1 MLHFGL
7 IGKTLTHSYSKS
19 YFEATHD
26 STKCDY
32 TLIETNHID
41 QIRSLAVRSKLSG
54 FNVTIPY
61 KQTIIPHLDTL
72 DPIAQAI
79 GAVNTVVVTIE
90 NEKGNGNENGNED
103 GKENENQNE
112 KEKGYE
118 IWKEKENGDKNEN
131 ENEKGKGY
139 EDWIEE
145 GDEN

>member
-7 IGKTLTHSYSKS
+7 IGKTLTHSYSKR

-61 KQTIIPHLDTL
+61 KQTIIPHLDAL

-79 GAVNTVVVTIE
+79 GAVNTVVVTI
-90 NEKGNGNENGNED
+90 GNED

-118 IWKEKENGDKNEN
+118 IWKEKENGDEN
-131 ENEKGKGY
+131 GKRKENQ
-139 EDWIEE
+139 
-145 GDEN
+145 NNNSTNQQLNTHTPC